1 MLNPYQL
8 AEKDNYAFIFTT
20 EQQIEYLI
28 YFADYGYMF
37 HDYPAI
43 RDNIYTFNIDV
54 MSGNPETVV
63 EDERV
68 GLTILEVFRSFFAKM
83 DNVVV
88 YVCDNLDAREYARK
102 KKFDYWFWKYNDGSI
117 IKEDGMAMIEGQ
129 QIINSMLLHKKNTHI
144 TEIILAF
151 KELNERAGTK

>member
-1 MLNPYQL
+1 LLNPYPL
-8 AEKDNYAFIFTT
+8 TEKDNYAFIFTT
-20 EQQIEYLI
+20 EQKIEYLI

-37 HDYPAI
+37 DEYPVI
-43 RDNIYTFNIDV
+43 REHIYTFNIEV
-54 MSGNPETVV
+54 LSGNPEIVT
-63 EDERV
+63 EDERI
-68 GLTILEVFRSFFAKM
+68 GLTILEVFRSFFDRI

-88 YVCDNLDAREYARK
+88 YVCDNLDSREYARK

-117 IKEDGMAMIEGQ
+117 IKEDGMAIIEGQ
-129 QIINSMLLHKKNTHI
+129 PIINSMLLHKKNAHL